1 MKELKEA
8 IQQGKLVIGKERT
21 LKLLKKKKLGQIVI
35 AKNCPHH
42 IREDLQHYAKLFSIP
57 CTQSTQSNEELG
69 VLCKKPFAISV
80 LGF

>member
-8 IQQGKLVIGKERT
+8 IEQRKIIIGKERT
-21 LKLLKKKKLGQIVI
+21 LKLLKRGQLSQVI
-35 AKNCPHH
+35 ISKNCAKEVK
-42 IREDLQHYAKLFSIP
+42 EDIQHYTKLFNIK
-57 CTQSTQSNEELG
+57 CAQSSQSNEELG

>member
-8 IQQGKLVIGKERT
+8 IQQGNIIIGKERT
-21 LKLLKKKKLGQIVI
+21 LKLLKKGRLSHVI
-35 AKNCPHH
+35 LAKNCSKDV
-42 IREDLQHYAKLFSIP
+42 REDIQHYAKLFNLE